1 MIKSKSPADLCLNK
15 WTRFFFISLIHNPK
29 ITCNILT
36 KAVPSTS
43 YENLER
49 MSRKHGHQGAQLHF
63 EETLRSCFHS
73 SKVRLIREGFVHN
86 TEFMDIC
93 HIWRSEEQRKTHEL
107 YKKKK
112 GGVLPFSSRLP
123 CELLNITSN
132 QFPATKRTSRR
143 NATQKPFMTLSTR
156 WKIHTWVTVIQN

>member
-107 YKKKK
+107 YKKK
-112 GGVLPFSSRLP
+112 GGGCYHSPHDYLVSFSILPAIS
-123 CELLNITSN
+123 
-132 QFPATKRTSRR
+132 FPPPSVRHDVTLHR
-143 NATQKPFMTLSTR
+143 NHLWRYQHVEKF
-156 WKIHTWVTVIQN
+156 IHG